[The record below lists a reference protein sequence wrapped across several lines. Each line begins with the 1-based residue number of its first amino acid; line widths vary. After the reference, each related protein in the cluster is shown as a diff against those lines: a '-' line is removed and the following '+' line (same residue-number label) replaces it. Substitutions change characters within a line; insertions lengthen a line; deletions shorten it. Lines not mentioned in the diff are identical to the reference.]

1 MKVTRD
7 QAVQNRQHVVNIAAR
22 LFREKG
28 LDGISVAKLMEAAG
42 LTHGA
47 FYGQFSSKKELM
59 VEALTMALD
68 EKDREW
74 RQLRDRTPKNA
85 LGAIVSGY
93 LARDHL
99 DHPGHG
105 CIATALSIDAARQ
118 DGPVR
123 TIMTEGVNRFV
134 SLISGLLPGK
144 TAEARRRQSLAAYAT
159 LVGAVVLSRAVA
171 DGLLS
176 NEIIEAAKVQLAE
189 LGENRPA

>member
-7 QAVQNRQHVVNIAAR
+7 QAIQNRQHVVNIAAR

-28 LDGISVAKLMEAAG
+28 LDGISVANLMEAAG

-47 FYGQFSSKKELM
+47 FYGQFSSKAELM
-59 VEALTMALD
+59 VESMTMALD

-74 RQLRDRTPKNA
+74 RQLRDRTPQNA
-85 LGAIVSGY
+85 FGAIVSGY
-93 LARDHL
+93 LAQDHL

-105 CIATALSIDAARQ
+105 CIATSLSIDAARQ

-123 TIMTEGVNRFV
+123 TIMTEVVNRFV

-144 TAEARRRQSLAAYAT
+144 TAEARRRQGLAAYAT
-159 LVGAVVLSRAVA
+159 LVGAVVLSRAVS
-171 DGLLS
+171 DGSLS
-176 NEIIEAAKVQLAE
+176 NEIIEAAKAQLAE
-189 LGENRPA
+189 LEENRPA